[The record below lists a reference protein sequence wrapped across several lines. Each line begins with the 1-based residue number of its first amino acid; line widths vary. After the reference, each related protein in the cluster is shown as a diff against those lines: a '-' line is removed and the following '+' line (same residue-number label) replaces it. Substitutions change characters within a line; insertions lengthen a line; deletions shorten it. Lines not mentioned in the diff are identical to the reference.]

1 MKLVF
6 FHEFNSEMS
15 DLLAYYA
22 AVCTQ
27 CVCSK
32 AQARKQKM
40 NDKSYR
46 YSAVTLSFNAVEDKR
61 RD

>member
-40 NDKSYR
+40 LNPTGIL
-46 YSAVTLSFNAVEDKR
+46 V
-61 RD
+61 